1 MMRRTMPIL
10 FCFFSL
16 APLGV
21 RVCLVFAKPPDTA
34 KIVFSANRKGNRDI
48 YLMNPDGSQ
57 QVNITNHRAD
67 DVSPAWSPIGDQL
80 LFASDRDRFQGSWDL
95 YLMDPN
101 GQNVQPVFGKSADR
115 SAPTWSPDGKQ
126 IAYRK
131 REHGQQFI
139 YIANIDGK
147 NEERVAIG
155 GSPAWS
161 PDGTE
166 IAFVVKAAAERW
178 EINILNVQTRKQ
190 KVFFPPKAAPS
201 WLRAPDWS
209 PKGDKLA
216 FSWLHRV
223 PFVDFL
229 KTETIYT
236 VNRDGTRLTQIVDE
250 AGPEVTMPVWS
261 PRGNTL
267 LYAQDDG
274 KARWSLQIF
283 KIVLGRE
290 QSEQLTHIGIWNKPD
305 DWFDPDYALPVS
317 PQPQLLTTT
326 WGKLKKR

>member
-1 MMRRTMPIL
+1 MRRTMPIL
-10 FCFFSL
+10 FCFFTL
-16 APLGV
+16 VPLGV
-21 RVCLVFAKPPDTA
+21 RVCVVFAKPPDTA
-34 KIVFSANRKGNRDI
+34 KIVFGANREGNRDI
-48 YLMNPDGSQ
+48 YLMNIDGSEQ
-57 QVNITNHRAD
+57 INITNHPAD
-67 DVSPAWSPIGDQL
+67 DISGAWSPTGKQI
-80 LFASDRDRFQGSWDL
+80 LFASDRDRFLGSWDL

-115 SAPTWSPDGKQ
+115 SAPSWSPNGKQ

-166 IAFVVKAAAERW
+166 IVFVVKAAVERW
-178 EINILNVQTRKQ
+178 EINILNVRTRKQ
-190 KVFFPPKAAPS
+190 RAFFPPKAVPS
-201 WLRAPDWS
+201 WVRAPTWS
-209 PKGDKLA
+209 PRGDKLA

-250 AGPEVTMPVWS
+250 AGPEVTSPVWS
-261 PRGNTL
+261 PQGDTL
-267 LYAQDDG
+267 LYAQDSE
-274 KARWSLQIF
+274 KARRSLQIF
-283 KIVLGRE
+283 KIVLGGE
-290 QSEQLTHIGIWNKPD
+290 QPEQLTDIGIWNTPG
-305 DWFDPDYALPVS
+305 DWFDPAYALPVS
-317 PQPQLLTTT
+317 PQPELLTTT
-326 WGKLKKR
+326 WGELKRE